1 MSLLSPAGSGGHESS
16 VHALLKQSGEW
27 DFDVIRY
34 CDTVAMLGLWP
45 MASLAMHCM
54 QVRQRDTE
62 RAERER
68 ESARA
73 HQRER
78 YTDRE
83 YQMTDHED
91 NRSTACVYLYSFD
104 VLGPSG
110 MLVKSFRSKRFLIK
124 ELSLLTNTLPHC
136 AYCCPDLARLA

>member
-68 ESARA
+68 ARA
-73 HQRER
+73 RTREKD
-78 YTDRE
+78 TQTE
-83 YQMTDHED
+83 
-91 NRSTACVYLYSFD
+91 S
-104 VLGPSG
+104 
-110 MLVKSFRSKRFLIK
+110 IK
-124 ELSLLTNTLPHC
+124 
-136 AYCCPDLARLA
+136 

>member
-54 QVRQRDTE
+54 QVRQRDTQ
-62 RAERER
+62 RAER

-73 HQRER
+73 PERKIHRQRVSN
-78 YTDRE
+78 DRPRR
-83 YQMTDHED
+83 QSLNNMRVLVQFRCV
-91 NRSTACVYLYSFD
+91 RS
-104 VLGPSG
+104 
-110 MLVKSFRSKRFLIK
+110 
-124 ELSLLTNTLPHC
+124 
-136 AYCCPDLARLA
+136 